1 MSKAN
6 SKQLLSQRQE
16 TGEGPQEGGVA
27 PSSSDPFGSSF
38 SSLYLYL
45 FKKDKVHIKQEF
57 HMNNKLGSLKLDSW
71 LA

>member
-1 MSKAN
+1 MG
-6 SKQLLSQRQE
+6 LPEVPRIPL
-16 TGEGPQEGGVA
+16 
-27 PSSSDPFGSSF
+27 DLSF

-57 HMNNKLGSLKLDSW
+57 HIENKLGSLKLDSW